1 MESLE
6 NLKIEL
12 LPRDK
17 TFSTPSTPSL
27 WDYAAQYP
35 RFKRVF
41 LDVGG
46 AKLYYGIPS
55 AFQQILADTMKAE
68 PDWKVTEPDWTIK
81 NLLDFYN
88 TAARFVITPDGQ
100 IFCLKPGSCFY
111 LTAVK
116 APKLKVRKGVE
127 GVAFRYMT
135 DNHDAKGDQYR
146 KPEWQQTREMIQL
159 LEDKYFQP
167 AWKTAREE
175 WVKEKKKSGE
185 WDKAIESRKAKAL
198 AGKTN
203 RKMKV
208 CMKVKETIEVLE
220 QYLKDINDG
229 TATQRQVGEVY
240 QTMIDLASLNKRV
253 KGIFPKE

>member
-12 LPRDK
+12 LPGDR

-27 WDYAAQYP
+27 WDYAARYP

-46 AKLYYGIPS
+46 AKLYCGIPS
-55 AFQQILADTMKAE
+55 AFQQVLADTMKAQ

-81 NLLDFYN
+81 NLLDFY

-111 LTAVK
+111 LTAIK
-116 APKLKVRKGVE
+116 APKLKLRKGDE
-127 GVAFRYMT
+127 GAAYRYMT
-135 DNHDAKGDQYR
+135 DHHNEKGDQYR

-167 AWKTAREE
+167 AWQSARKE

-185 WDKAIESRKAKAL
+185 WDKAVEARKAKAL
-198 AGKTN
+198 ANKTN

-240 QTMIDLASLNKRV
+240 QTMIDLVSLNKRV